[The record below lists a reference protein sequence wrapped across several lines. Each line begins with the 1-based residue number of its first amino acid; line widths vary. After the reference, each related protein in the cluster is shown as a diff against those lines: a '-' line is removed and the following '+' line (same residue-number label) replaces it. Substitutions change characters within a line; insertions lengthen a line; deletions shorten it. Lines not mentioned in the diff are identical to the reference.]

1 MLPRRV
7 NYGDFLLLGL
17 AALSFGP
24 KLSAGQGDN
33 APPCINGDLQCP
45 ISKACYPPQA
55 VCDSYDDCGTGFDE
69 IECLEL
75 DECNETI
82 YAPFDSDC
90 SAERSNGTFDSR
102 GLDFSFNGEFFF
114 GIPPIESESPVWIDR
129 VYLNWG
135 MNRQSLPS
143 TNLTE
148 QGFFMLRISSISNVG
163 DVTNS
168 TVVTLQL
175 TANESL
181 SGAVK
186 KLREPF
192 EVNRFEIRSIQVNLS
207 FVIDAEPSNESPYT
221 APEFLEYGTV
231 EVEFV
236 RYIDPCPGIDDSGIQ
251 CLTAS
256 LPYLGK
262 NDATQCQPLERK
274 QFVSYL
280 YGECISSP
288 EIVSISEKQTGYPGE
303 NISISC
309 TATGS
314 PQPVVSLL
322 PVVDPEST
330 AEVGLSASAFQL
342 VPLSNGTDITFTC
355 TAENLAGTA
364 TSRVQV
370 TALGDYRCPGLADAL
385 VDFSQNQLTECP
397 SVLQLPVGGNIA
409 AQSFLSVYVLQDGIL
424 QFLPLMLFTP
434 NPQLGVPSVIT
445 FRITVTIEPVI
456 VEVERPSR
464 GSRDVFKILYER
476 DYRNVTLDN
485 GGITVEF
492 SPPVFV
498 SQSTPLYINLLT
510 LDNTPLY
517 LQFNYDEMQGPLS
530 YLQCPLSPPLNPTDN
545 ASCYDQLDTWA
556 AMEEKFVGLGCA
568 EDASLSFGTYEAC
581 LRIGD
586 AQPVV
591 TNEVSVPLLQFS
603 QNYDIP
609 CPIEGAVRRQWLRM
623 SSRGLRTPYESP
635 SPFLRFQPFT
645 AGDMGYYLCEGYGG
659 GAYRDET
666 VATAPV
672 LLTVKGVATIAFSV
686 TFDIDYIDFENF
698 EISSEFATMFRGP
711 IQAPFFNDY
720 EFRGLISRSLLD
732 DINSYEFP
740 TIVNTRNGS
749 TIVDY
754 VINFNSSMW
763 NDSVNTIV
771 NATASLLEFAY
782 APPFENRGESSNP
795 SPAAIIPGS
804 IVVSSAS
811 SCLESVVTGTFGTLN
826 FPATPLDQT
835 ADSQERCSEY
845 SNNTPLPRARRT
857 CRGDLLSAAVWDD
870 PVFLDCFVGEDTNEV
885 LDNIARAVVTP
896 ENVIEYS
903 YYVAEAAANFADIN
917 AEGLRAI
924 SDALEKI
931 VNVRNSS
938 TEVTSNTLR
947 IVDNAL
953 GAPDEEFVNAVDF
966 EAPTR
971 ILDFL
976 EQQITLFQTQGD
988 GNNLTIIGRS
998 VAVVALQLPKASLM
1012 EGLGFATLASPD
1024 SEEKSDVLKELNEN
1038 KTMVYF
1044 NPDNIPKTTIDASIV
1059 LPPDILELLPP
1070 YLLENGIVP
1079 VTFFIFQTSKLFL
1092 SPNQKYDLGDG
1103 RRLTVGTRVISAT
1116 VEGAVIQGLPQ
1127 GGEVE
1132 TAFLEL
1138 NVTRD
1143 SEAVDNRTCVFWDKI
1158 DQGGRWSSEGCR
1170 REDNPDINRIRCL
1183 CDHLTS
1189 FAVLLDVSGD
1199 VGLYALD
1206 VLGMIGCIISIIC
1219 LLITLV
1225 TYLSMKKLRSKQ
1237 PQRIL
1242 INLCFALLGLYLVF
1256 VIGIDRRY
1264 PTAGCVVVGFLIHF
1278 FLLSSMSW
1286 MLVEAINM
1294 YLLFVKV
1301 LNANVSQFLLK
1312 AALFAYGLPL
1322 LVCIVTVAVDSSL
1335 YLGDGNYCFVK
1346 PGPALYYGVLL
1357 IVALLLA
1364 ANFIIFGI
1372 VMQRL
1377 SCRKSVAAHKTTQ
1390 ASRGEMWRRVQNAV
1404 AISVLLG
1411 LTWLFGFLAIGG
1423 ARLVFNILFLV
1434 LNSLQ
1439 GFFVFLMFC
1448 VRQKEVREQW
1458 VRWMHCHFAEIKPG
1472 QRRSDD
1478 FVKAKYTKT
1487 GSQGGRT
1494 SLATSSSQGIQMSS
1508 GATVSTTT

>member
-1 MLPRRV
+1 M
-7 NYGDFLLLGL
+7 
-17 AALSFGP
+17 AA
-24 KLSAGQGDN
+24 
-33 APPCINGDLQCP
+33 
-45 ISKACYPPQA
+45 
-55 VCDSYDDCGTGFDE
+55 
-69 IECLEL
+69 
-75 DECNETI
+75 
-82 YAPFDSDC
+82 
-90 SAERSNGTFDSR
+90 
-102 GLDFSFNGEFFF
+102 
-114 GIPPIESESPVWIDR
+114 W
-129 VYLNWG
+129 
-135 MNRQSLPS
+135 
-143 TNLTE
+143 
-148 QGFFMLRISSISNVG
+148 
-163 DVTNS
+163 
-168 TVVTLQL
+168 
-175 TANESL
+175 
-181 SGAVK
+181 
-186 KLREPF
+186 
-192 EVNRFEIRSIQVNLS
+192 
-207 FVIDAEPSNESPYT
+207 
-221 APEFLEYGTV
+221 
-231 EVEFV
+231 
-236 RYIDPCPGIDDSGIQ
+236 
-251 CLTAS
+251 
-256 LPYLGK
+256 PYLRRNG
-262 NDATQCQPLERK
+262 ATPCLPLERRL
-274 QFVSYL
+274 FVSSL
-280 YGECISSP
+280 YGRCISSP
-288 EIVSISEKQTGYPGE
+288 EIVLISENQTGYPGE
-303 NISISC
+303 NIFISC
-309 TATGS
+309 DARGK

-330 AEVGLSASAFQL
+330 AEVGLSPSASQL

-364 TSRVQV
+364 TSTVQV
-370 TALGDYRCPGLADAL
+370 TALDYRCPGLADAI
-385 VDFSQNQLTECP
+385 VDFQQNQLAECP
-397 SVLQLPVGGNIA
+397 SVLQLPVDGDIF
-409 AQSFLSVYVLQDGIL
+409 QSFFSLNVLQDGIL
-424 QFLPLMLFTP
+424 QFLPLVLFMP
-434 NPQLGVPSVIT
+434 NPNLQVPSVIT
-445 FRITVTIEPVI
+445 FRITITTEPVI
-456 VEVERPSR
+456 VAVPSR
-464 GSRDVFKILYER
+464 RRRDLFKILYER

-485 GGITVEF
+485 GAITVEF

-510 LDNTPLY
+510 IDNTPLN
-517 LQFNYDEMQGPLS
+517 LPFNEGLQGPLS

-545 ASCYDQLDTWA
+545 ASCYDQLDIWA
-556 AMEEKFVGLGCA
+556 AMEEEFVGLGCA
-568 EDASLSFGTYEAC
+568 EDASLSFRTSEAC

-591 TNEVSVPLLQFS
+591 TNEVSVPLLQFFK
-603 QNYDIP
+603 NYDIP

-666 VATAPV
+666 VTTVPV
-672 LLTVKGVATIAFSV
+672 LLTVEGVATIAFSV
-686 TFDIDYIDFENF
+686 TFDIDYIDFENSEMF
-698 EISSEFATMFRGP
+698 SEIAPMFRGP
-711 IQAPFFNDY
+711 LQEAFFNDDG
-720 EFRGLISRSLLD
+720 GLISRSLLD
-732 DINSYEFP
+732 NIESNEFP

-749 TIVDY
+749 TVVDY

-771 NATASLLEFAY
+771 NATTSLLEFSLAL
-782 APPFENRGESSNP
+782 PFGDGQSS
-795 SPAAIIPGS
+795 SSSIVPGS

-826 FPATPLDQT
+826 FPATHLDQT

-896 ENVIEYS
+896 ENVTEYS
-903 YYVAEAAANFADIN
+903 YDVAEATANVADIN

-931 VNVRNSS
+931 VNVGNSS
-938 TEVTSNTLR
+938 TEVTNNTLR

-953 GAPDEEFVNAVDF
+953 SSPEEEFVNAVDF

-976 EQQITLFQTQGD
+976 EQQITIFQTQGD

-1012 EGLGFATLASPD
+1012 EGLGFATLSSPD
-1024 SEEKSDVLKELNEN
+1024 SEEKSDVLNELNEN

-1070 YLLENGIVP
+1070 YLLENGTVP

-1092 SPNQKYDLGDG
+1092 SPDQEYDLGGG

-1158 DQGGRWSSEGCR
+1158 DQGGRWSSKGCR

-1219 LLITLV
+1219 LVITLV

-1301 LNANVSQFLLK
+1301 LDATVSHFMVK

-1335 YLGDGNYCFVK
+1335 YLGDGTYCFVK

-1377 SCRKSVAAHKTTQ
+1377 SCRKSVAAHKTNQ

-1411 LTWLFGFLAIGG
+1411 LTWFFGFLAIGG

-1458 VRWMHCHFAEIKPG
+1458 VRWMHCHFAEVKPG

-1478 FVKAKYTKT
+1478 FVKAKYKKT
-1487 GSQGGRT
+1487 GSQDGRT
-1494 SLATSSSQGIQMSS
+1494 SLATSSSQGIQLSS
-1508 GATVSTTT
+1508 GATVSTNTT